1 MNPADIEKEVQ
12 KIIDDYRENRLL
24 KTDYKATITDIIPM
38 EFQHNIRP
46 VEKGKKIDN
55 IRMRLS
61 GAGLIDGYAEQNWDT
76 NSGRCVFD
84 YIIHRYGNIKGFKNI
99 CSISNK
105 GITGIDGLQDGL
117 SGYYNLQNCFNG
129 DGVQRDLLE
138 IGVNTNEI
146 ERFCTTFRIP
156 MYAIDDNEKTFR
168 QYTPKIPNK
177 KCPAMIF
184 RVSNQHFYP
193 IINKSKVQSITK
205 TTSMI
210 NTIDSDM
217 VRETFKVVENEEINE
232 VVNVEYVSDI
242 MEKLIETLN
251 NKKIPEK
258 ITMLNKELYGFKYGD
273 ETFVSNE
280 NIDLIK
286 KLCSN
291 MKIEYSGQSI
301 GTLLKK

>member
-1 MNPADIEKEVQ
+1 MP
-12 KIIDDYRENRLL
+12 
-24 KTDYKATITDIIPM
+24 
-38 EFQHNIRP
+38 
-46 VEKGKKIDN
+46 
-55 IRMRLS
+55 
-61 GAGLIDGYAEQNWDT
+61 
-76 NSGRCVFD
+76 
-84 YIIHRYGNIKGFKNI
+84 
-99 CSISNK
+99 
-105 GITGIDGLQDGL
+105 
-117 SGYYNLQNCFNG
+117 
-129 DGVQRDLLE
+129 LLE

-146 ERFCTTFRIP
+146 ERFFTTFRIP

-193 IINKSKVQSITK
+193 IMNKSKIQSITK
-205 TTSMI
+205 TTFMI

-217 VRETFKVVENEEINE
+217 VRETFKVAENEEINE

-280 NIDLIK
+280 NIDLVK

-301 GTLLKK
+301 GALLKRMIQEATGNEILPKSTHNPYVFQTLINA